1 MIQRKKKYLSEVTIA
16 EKLQR
21 KDASRLIAQGT
32 PHVHSCAFGEQD
44 VCVRVTQARLS
55 GQHAKYPWHP
65 EKPQVRVRIRET
77 ADRAHHIQ
85 SILDTLFYAERN
97 SIRDNIKLILEELTS
112 NALYHSIK
120 RADGTALYR
129 RNQSHTLKESEYI
142 ELACHR
148 FHDGAFISVTDRGG
162 ALKLE
167 DIGRCLERCYSKQG
181 VEQIEKK
188 EGGAG
193 LGFFMIFENVTH
205 LEIVVTPKWATEVN
219 LWLPL
224 SGSIDP
230 SYFSFNFWG
239 ETHVTK

>member
-1 MIQRKKKYLSEVTIA
+1 MLQRKKKLNTEVMIAGKLHRKEASE
-16 EKLQR
+16 
-21 KDASRLIAQGT
+21 LIVRGT
-32 PHVHSCAFGEQD
+32 AHIHSCAFGEQD
-44 VCVRVTQARLS
+44 VCVRATQTRLA
-55 GQHAKYPWHP
+55 GQHANYPWCP

-77 ADRAHHIQ
+77 AERAQHIQ

-120 RADGTALYR
+120 RTDGTPLYSR
-129 RNQSHTLKESEYI
+129 KQSHTLKESEYI

-162 ALKLE
+162 TLKLE

-181 VEQIEKK
+181 VEQMEKK

-205 LEIVVTPKWATEVN
+205 LEITVTPKWATEIR

-239 ETHVTK
+239 ESHVAK